1 MAKKVVLAGA
11 CRTAIGKMGGALSNT
26 PAAELGSIVIKE
38 ALNRAG
44 VKPEQVDEVLMG
56 CVIQAAQGQNVA
68 RQASIKAGLPI
79 EVPAVTLNV
88 VCGSGLKCV
97 NEAATMILAG
107 QADIVVAG
115 GMENMSM
122 APYAMTKAR
131 FGYRMN
137 NATIIDTM
145 VNDALTDAFN
155 HYHMMITAENV
166 CEKYGLTREELDEFS
181 ANSQQKCEKAIAE
194 GKFDDEIVPVPVKV
208 KKETVMFA
216 KDEGPRPGTTAESL
230 SKLKCCSGKEG
241 GLVTAGNASGI
252 NDGAA
257 AIVVMSEEK
266 AKELAVRVAD
276 TGTKIVSGMEGLL
289 EIAVMEG
296 YEILVTAVVG
306 MIGIRPTMAAIEA
319 GKDIALAN
327 KETLVTAGHLIIP
340 LVKEKKVRLLPV
352 DSEHSAI
359 FQCLNGE
366 HGNKIEKILLTASGG
381 PFRGWTREQMKS
393 VQVEDALKHPNWT
406 MGRKITIDSSTM
418 VNKGLEVME
427 ARWLFGVEMDQ
438 VQVVV
443 QPQSVIHSMVEYED
457 GAVIAQLGTP
467 DMKLPIQYALYYPER
482 RFLAGDRLD
491 FAKLA
496 QITFEAPDFENFHGL
511 SLAYKAG
518 RRGGTL
524 PTVFNAANER
534 AVQKFLDREI
544 GYLTITDM
552 IEAAMEHHT
561 VKENPTVEE
570 ILAAEQE
577 TYDFIESRW

>member
-1 MAKKVVLAGA
+1 MKKI
-11 CRTAIGKMGGALSNT
+11 AI
-26 PAAELGSIVIKE
+26 LGSTGSIGTQTLEVV
-38 ALNRAG
+38 RAN
-44 VKPEQVDEVLMG
+44 KD
-56 CVIQAAQGQNVA
+56 
-68 RQASIKAGLPI
+68 I
-79 EVPAVTLNV
+79 EVTALAA
-88 VCGSGLKCV
+88 GS
-97 NEAATMILAG
+97 N
-107 QADIVVAG
+107 
-115 GMENMSM
+115 
-122 APYAMTKAR
+122 
-131 FGYRMN
+131 
-137 NATIIDTM
+137 ID
-145 VNDALTDAFN
+145 LL
-155 HYHMMITAENV
+155 
-166 CEKYGLTREELDEFS
+166 EKQIREFS
-181 ANSQQKCEKAIAE
+181 PKIAA
-194 GKFDDEIVPVPVKV
+194 VW
-208 KKETVMFA
+208 
-216 KDEGPRPGTTAESL
+216 
-230 SKLKCCSGKEG
+230 
-241 GLVTAGNASGI
+241 N
-252 NDGAA
+252 
-257 AIVVMSEEK
+257 EEK
-266 AKELAVRVAD
+266 AKELKDRVRDLDIRVE
-276 TGTKIVSGMEGLL
+276 SGMDGLL
-289 EIAVMEG
+289 AVATELGAEIV
-296 YEILVTAVVG
+296 VTAVVG
-306 MIGIRPTMAAIEA
+306 MIGIRPTIAAMNA

-327 KETLVTAGHLIIP
+327 KETLVTAGHIIMS
-340 LVKEKKVRLLPV
+340 LAKEKHVRILPV

-359 FQCLNGE
+359 FQSLNGE
-366 HGNKIEKILLTASGG
+366 TGNKIHKILLTASGG
-381 PFRGWTREQMKS
+381 PFRGWTREQMKG

-561 VKENPTVEE
+561 VKEDPTVEE